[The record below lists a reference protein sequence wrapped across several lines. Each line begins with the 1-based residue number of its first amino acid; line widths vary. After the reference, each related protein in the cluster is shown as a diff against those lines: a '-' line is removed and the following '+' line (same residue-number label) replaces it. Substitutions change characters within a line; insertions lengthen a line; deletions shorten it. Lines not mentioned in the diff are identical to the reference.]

1 MKIYA
6 LLNWYDER
14 PDWLAATVASASK
27 LCDGIV
33 AVDGAYFL
41 YPDSLRFPTSGAAQ
55 ATAIMETALSL
66 DMSCTIHVPT
76 EPWAGNEVGKLQYLF
91 DLGVPEPMEDWF
103 FRIDGDELLTDVP
116 FDARDRIEKTDLH
129 AVDLRMWVRTDGVTR
144 HEMWPIRRLWRVV
157 HDMRVGPAHH
167 IMSGT
172 VRGQDMHG
180 HPWSQQL
187 ILADSADRAR
197 QTPGLD
203 MPDLRMEHR
212 NRQRNPDRLERK
224 DRYYAQRDALGVEK
238 EDSWPTSQ
246 QPTSANGQSSRTVP
260 ISS

>member
-14 PDWLAATVASASK
+14 PDWLAASVASASK

-41 YPDSLRFPTSGAAQ
+41 YPGSLRHPTSGAAQ

-66 DMSCTIHVPT
+66 DMSCTIHVPDG
-76 EPWAGNEVGKLQYLF
+76 PWLGNEVDKLQHLF

-116 FDARDRIEKTDLH
+116 YDARNRIAETDLH
-129 AVDLRMWVRTDGVTR
+129 AVDLRMWVRTDGVTQ

-157 HDMRVGPAHH
+157 PEMKVGPAHH
-167 IMSGT
+167 IMSGI
-172 VRGQDMHG
+172 VDGERIYM
-180 HPWSQQL
+180 
-187 ILADSADRAR
+187 ADSENRAR

-203 MPDLRMEHR
+203 MPDLLMEHR
-212 NRQRNPDRLERK
+212 NRQRNPVRLKNKE
-224 DRYYAQRDALGVEK
+224 RYYRQRDELGVEK
-238 EDSWPTSQ
+238 EDAWPISQ
-246 QPTSANGQSSRTVP
+246 QPTSGNGQSSLTART
-260 ISS
+260 

>member
-27 LCDGIV
+27 LCDGII

-41 YPDSLRFPTSGAAQ
+41 FPDSLRYPTSGAAQ
-55 ATAIMETALSL
+55 PTAIMETALSL
-66 DMSCTIHVPT
+66 DMSCTIHVPDG
-76 EPWAGNEVGKLQYLF
+76 PWVGNEVGKLQYLF

-116 FDARDRIEKTDLH
+116 YDARDRIEKTERH

-144 HEMWPIRRLWRVV
+144 HEMWPIRRLWRCV
-157 HDMRVGPAHH
+157 DQMTVGPAHH
-167 IMSGT
+167 IM
-172 VRGQDMHG
+172 HG
-180 HPWSQQL
+180 L
-187 ILADSADRAR
+187 VGGERIVLADSENR
-197 QTPGLD
+197 QCQTLGLD

-212 NRQRNPDRLERK
+212 NRQRNPERLERK
-224 DRYYAQRDALGVEK
+224 DQYYRRRDELGVEK
-238 EDSWPTSQ
+238 EGAW
-246 QPTSANGQSSRTVP
+246 V
-260 ISS
+260 

>member
-27 LCDGIV
+27 LCDGII

-41 YPDSLRFPTSGAAQ
+41 FPDSLRYPTSGASQ

-66 DMSCTIHVPT
+66 DMSCTIHVPDG
-76 EPWAGNEVGKLQYLF
+76 PWSGNEVGKLQALF
-91 DLGVPEPMEDWF
+91 DLGIPEPMEDWF

-116 FDARDRIEKTDLH
+116 FDAHERIEKTGLH

-144 HEMWPIRRLWRVV
+144 HEMWPIRRLWRVMT
-157 HDMRVGPAHH
+157 DMRVGPAHH
-167 IMSGT
+167 IMSAINDGE
-172 VRGQDMHG
+172 RI
-180 HPWSQQL
+180 
-187 ILADSADRAR
+187 ILADSENRAR

-212 NRQRNPDRLERK
+212 NRQRNPERLERK
-224 DRYYAQRDALGVEK
+224 EQYYRQRDELGVEK
-238 EDSWPTSQ
+238 EDAWPLPTSQ
-246 QPTSANGQSSRTVP
+246 QPTSGNGQSSLTART
-260 ISS
+260 

>member
-27 LCDGIV
+27 LCDGII

-41 YPDSLRFPTSGAAQ
+41 YPDSLRHPTSGASQ

-66 DMSCTIHVPT
+66 GMSCTIHVPQ
-76 EPWAGNEVGKLQYLF
+76 EAWAGNEVGKLQHLF

-103 FRIDGDELLTDVP
+103 FRIDGDELLTEVP
-116 FDARDRIEKTDLH
+116 YDARKRIEETDLH
-129 AVDLRMWVRTDGVTR
+129 AVDMRMWARTDGVTR
-144 HEMWPIRRLWRVV
+144 HEMWPIRRLWRV
-157 HDMRVGPAHH
+157 MPEMKVGPAHH
-167 IMSGT
+167 IM
-172 VRGQDMHG
+172 HG
-180 HPWSQQL
+180 L
-187 ILADSADRAR
+187 LLDRRIVLADSKDRAR

-203 MPDLRMEHR
+203 MPDLLMEHR
-212 NRQRNPDRLERK
+212 SRQRNPERLERK
-224 DRYYAQRDALGVEK
+224 ERYYKQRDALGVEE
-238 EDSWPTSQ
+238 EDAWPISQ
-246 QPTSANGQSSRTVP
+246 QPTSGNGQSSHTAP

>member
-41 YPDSLRFPTSGAAQ
+41 YPDSLRHPTSGAAQ

-66 DMSCTIHVPT
+66 DMSCTIHVPDG
-76 EPWAGNEVGKLQYLF
+76 PWLGNEVGKLQALF
-91 DLGVPEPMEDWF
+91 DLGIPEPMEDWF
-103 FRIDGDELLTDVP
+103 LRIDGDELLTDVP
-116 FDARDRIEKTDLH
+116 GDARKRIEETDLH
-129 AVDLRMWVRTDGVTR
+129 AVDLRMWVRTDGLTQ

-157 HDMRVGPAHH
+157 PEMRVGPAHH
-167 IMSGT
+167 IMTGT
-172 VRGQDMHG
+172 VYGQNG
-180 HPWSQQL
+180 PAPR
-187 ILADSADRAR
+187 IVLADSENRAR

-203 MPDLRMEHR
+203 MPDLLIEHR
-212 NRQRNPDRLERK
+212 SRQRNPVRLERK
-224 DRYYAQRDALGVEK
+224 ERYYRQRDELGVEK
-238 EDSWPTSQ
+238 EDPWPTSQ
-246 QPTSANGQSSRTVP
+246 QPTSENGQSSLTART
-260 ISS
+260 